1 MHTSALAD
9 QNGLIKHFCRSRIAL
24 ARPHAEDRRI
34 DNETDVFDGVF
45 NNGEGDDDDPSSALC
60 AEI

>member
-1 MHTSALAD
+1 
-9 QNGLIKHFCRSRIAL
+9 LIKHFCRSRIA
-24 ARPHAEDRRI
+24 RTKQRAEDGRI